1 MRLWPFRRESEK
13 RASEEPATYEGMV
26 TSALVRAAKG
36 EDGEYANPEGLA
48 AVEAASGLIGR
59 CFAGAEVSGD
69 RFGLVSAAVLETIG
83 RELVRRGE
91 AVFEID
97 GETSPR
103 LVPAGTWDIRGGTDP
118 ATWFYRVDTFGA
130 SNHRTRVVPSAGVVH
145 ARINVDPVRPW
156 LGRSPVRV
164 AADTAST
171 AAHAER
177 SATGEARLPT
187 GRLLPMPIADGKIRE
202 GFEASVR
209 RGGLHVVRGHEY
221 GQGREPSNRWDLN
234 KFQPAPAESH
244 IELRRDSARDVLGAC
259 GIPGVLFDARADG
272 TATREAY
279 RRLVFTTLQPW
290 SRIVE
295 AELRDKLD
303 SPELALS
310 FAGLHGADLAT
321 RGRALKQLTESGV
334 SLAEAMAITGLSD

>member
-1 MRLWPFRRESEK
+1 MSAIVAE
-13 RASEEPATYEGMV
+13 AT
-26 TSALVRAAKG
+26 G
-36 EDGEYANPEGLA
+36 EAVNADGLA
-48 AVEAASGLIGR
+48 ATEAAAGLIGR
-59 CFAGAEVSGD
+59 CFAGAEVTGD

-91 AVFEID
+91 AVYLID
-97 GETSPR
+97 GDTSPR
-103 LVPAGTWDIRGGTDP
+103 LVPCGTWDIRGGDDP
-118 ATWFYRVDTFGA
+118 GRWWYRVDTFGA
-130 SNHRTRVVPSAGVVH
+130 SDHRTRLATAAGVVH

-171 AAHAER
+171 AAHAEK
-177 SATGEARLPT
+177 SATGEARLPV
-187 GRLLPMPIADGKIRE
+187 GRILPMPIQDKDDRE
-202 GFEASVR
+202 RFEASVR
-209 RGGLHVVRGHEY
+209 AGGLHVVRGHEFMS
-221 GQGREPSNRWDLN
+221 GREPSNRWDLN
-234 KFQPAPAESH
+234 RYGPAPNESH
-244 IELRRDSARDVLGAC
+244 IELRRDAARDVLAAC

-279 RRLVFTTLQPW
+279 RRLVFTTLAPW
-290 SRIVE
+290 SRLVA

-303 SPELALS
+303 SPELRIS

-334 SLAEAMAITGLSD
+334 PLAEAMAITGLGD